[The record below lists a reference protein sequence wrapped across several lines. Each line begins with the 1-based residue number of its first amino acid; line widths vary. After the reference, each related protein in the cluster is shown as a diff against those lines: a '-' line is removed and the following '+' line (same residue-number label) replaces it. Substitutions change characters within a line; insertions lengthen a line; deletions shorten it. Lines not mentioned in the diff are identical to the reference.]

1 MAKLR
6 VSCAMAFLV
15 LIPCFA
21 PGQTN
26 AYNPNQEVR
35 VSDLPPFT
43 ASSPGKSAA
52 LVTALE
58 IIFRDKDVCCGK
70 DSTLVDEIP
79 PAHSLSLKDL
89 SDKLRGRHLLS
100 DGRPIMV
107 TAEYVSQE
115 STTPNKIIT
124 PLRENHPLLMEW
136 ESHVYVLY
144 GVTFD
149 ETSDSNGDHIFAIRK
164 LLLLDP
170 RFSDSRREVTFNRET
185 DDWTKVRGLVLVGV
199 ATQ

>member
-21 PGQTN
+21 HSQTN
-26 AYNPNQEVR
+26 LYNPNQEVR
-35 VSDLPPFT
+35 VSGLPPLT
-43 ASSPGKSAA
+43 ASSQSESAA

-58 IIFRDKDVCCGK
+58 IIFRDKDVCCEK
-70 DSTLVDEIP
+70 DSALVDVP
-79 PAHSLSLKDL
+79 LADSLPLKSLT
-89 SDKLRGRHLLS
+89 DKLQGRHLLS
-100 DGRPIMV
+100 DGRPIMI

-124 PLRENHPLLMEW
+124 PLRENHPLLLQW

-144 GVTFD
+144 GVIFD
-149 ETSDSNGDHIFAIRK
+149 ETYDNNGPHIFAIRK

-170 RFSDSRREVTFNRET
+170 RFSDNRREVTFNRET
-185 DDWTKVRGLVLVGV
+185 DDWTKVQGLLLIGV
-199 ATQ
+199 AVQ